1 MKQILPLSLMLLMLA
16 ASQSCK
22 KVYPDGPAVRET
34 RNVTGFDKIEATF
47 SGHVEYT
54 KGTET
59 KVEVLAADNIQR
71 YVITE
76 VVGGKLVVRTPN
88 NVTIKRGSVT
98 VYVTAPE
105 LEAITLTGS
114 GNFTAFDEITA
125 GSMDLKLTGSGN
137 VTLAKLS
144 AASLKTQI
152 SGNGDVTIN
161 AGQCNSQD
169 VTLTG
174 SGDYDAHQ
182 MQSNEVKLRLT
193 GSGDAKVWA
202 TDQLNVAISG
212 SGDVRY
218 VGHPVVSAAITGS
231 GTVKGF

>member
-1 MKQILPLSLMLLMLA
+1 MKQILFLSFMVLLLA
-16 ASQSCK
+16 AAQGCK

-34 RNVTGFDKIEATF
+34 RNVTGFDKIETTI

-54 KGTET
+54 KGAAT
-59 KVEVLAADNIQR
+59 KVEVLAADNVQR

-76 VVGGKLVVRTPN
+76 VINGKLVIRTPN

-98 VYVTAPE
+98 VYVTAPD
-105 LEAITLTGS
+105 LNAVTLTGS

-137 VTLAKLS
+137 MILAKLS
-144 AASLKTQI
+144 VASLKAQI
-152 SGNGDVTIN
+152 SGNGDVTVS

-174 SGDYDAHQ
+174 SGNYDVHQ
-182 MQSNEVKLRLT
+182 VQSNEVKLRLT

-202 TDQLNVAISG
+202 TDQLNVTITG

-231 GTVKGF
+231 GTVKGW